1 MPRSDTIPSPKA
13 RRALGRSLRKK
24 TPRSAHAAWQPAPDR
39 PNPVDLINAS
49 NRGRVA
55 SLVPIRTQRML
66 QSPFAFLR
74 GAAMVMAADLARTPK
89 TGSLVQAGGDS
100 HLANFGAYLTPDG
113 SLVFDVDDFDETL
126 RSPWEWDVKRLGA
139 SVAVAARHIGLG
151 DKAASRSAAAAAGA
165 YRSHMADCADMS
177 ALQVW
182 NSRVRAEL
190 LERAA
195 QRARSERST
204 IERLTKRAGDSRRI
218 VDAPPLLYHDRATRG
233 YLSGIREIFLRYRET
248 LRPDV
253 RVLIDRYRF
262 VDAAVKVV
270 GVGSVG
276 TRCAL
281 ALLLA
286 SPEDGL
292 LLQVKEA
299 RASVLEPYAK
309 TGRYANQGERVVA
322 GQRLMQARPDIFL
335 GWTQDEGGRDYYVR
349 HFREVK
355 ASADVDTMDA
365 EDLMA
370 YAALCGRTLARA
382 HARSG
387 DPCVIAGYLGSGG
400 VFDRAIATFAL
411 RYADQTERDFE
422 AFKKRSRARTRP
434 SG

>member
-1 MPRSDTIPSPKA
+1 
-13 RRALGRSLRKK
+13 
-24 TPRSAHAAWQPAPDR
+24 
-39 PNPVDLINAS
+39 
-49 NRGRVA
+49 
-55 SLVPIRTQRML
+55 ML

-74 GAAMVMAADLARTPK
+74 GAAMIMAADLSCTPK

-126 RSPWEWDVKRLGA
+126 HAPWEWDIKRLAA
-139 SVAVAARHIGLG
+139 SIAVAARHIGLG
-151 DKAASRSAAAAAGA
+151 DKAAAKSAAAAAAA
-165 YRSHMADCADMS
+165 YRIHMADCADATS
-177 ALQVW
+177 LQVW

-190 LERAA
+190 LERAV

-204 IERLTKRAGDSRRI
+204 IERLTKRDLESRRI
-218 VDAPPLLYHDRATRG
+218 IDAPPLLYHDRASRG
-233 YLSGIREIFLRYRET
+233 YLSGIREIFVRYRET

-253 RVLIDRYRF
+253 RVLIDRYQF

-309 TGRYANQGERVVA
+309 IGRYANQGERVVA
-322 GQRLMQARPDIFL
+322 GQRLMQAMPDIFL
-335 GWTQDEGGRDYYVR
+335 GWTRDETGRDYYVR
-349 HFREVK
+349 HFRDVK
-355 ASADVDTMDA
+355 ASAEVDAMGA
-365 EDLMA
+365 ADLIA
-370 YAALCGRTLARA
+370 YAALCGRALARA

-422 AFKKRSRARTRP
+422 AFKKRSRARMRP
-434 SG
+434 ST

>member
-1 MPRSDTIPSPKA
+1 MPRSDKIPSPKA
-13 RRALGRSLRKK
+13 RRALGRSLRKR
-24 TPRSAHAAWQPAPDR
+24 TPRSAHAAWHPGSDR

-55 SLVPIRTQRML
+55 ALVPIRTQRML
-66 QSPFAFLR
+66 TSPFAFLR
-74 GAAMVMAADLARTPK
+74 GAATVMAADLAITPN
-89 TGSLVQAGGDS
+89 TGSLVQTAGDS
-100 HLANFGAYLTPDG
+100 HLANFGAYQTPDRN
-113 SLVFDVDDFDETL
+113 LVFDVDDFDETL
-126 RSPWEWDVKRLGA
+126 RAPWEWDVKRLAA

-151 DKAASRSAAAAAGA
+151 DKAAARSAAAAAGA
-165 YRSHMADCADMS
+165 YRLHMADCAMMTS
-177 ALQVW
+177 LQVW

-195 QRARSERST
+195 RRARSERST

-218 VDAPPLLYHDRATRG
+218 IDAPPLLYHDRATRG
-233 YLSGIREIFLRYRET
+233 YLGEIRDIFVRYRET
-248 LRPDV
+248 LRPDI

-276 TRCAL
+276 TRCSL
-281 ALLLA
+281 ALLLG
-286 SPEDGL
+286 SPEDGV

-299 RASVLEPYAK
+299 RASVLEPYSRTA
-309 TGRYANQGERVVA
+309 RYANQGERVVA
-322 GQRLMQARPDIFL
+322 GQRLMQAMPDIFL
-335 GWTQDEGGRDYYVR
+335 GWTQDESGRDYYVR
-349 HFREVK
+349 HFRDVK

-365 EDLMA
+365 GDLIA

-422 AFKKRSRARTRP
+422 VFKKRARTRP
-434 SG
+434 GR